1 MTDGPRGL
9 MNCKAQDEGGVAMG
23 EKFPMPFEIIEPP
36 QLTSPLVFSSPHSG
50 RCYLSSFVAAS
61 RLDLATLRRSED
73 AYVDELF
80 SCVGSFGAP
89 LLRAHVPRAYL
100 DLNRE
105 PFELDPK
112 LFVDGLPDFANT
124 RSLRVAAGLGTIPR
138 VVSDAREIYSAK
150 LTLKEALKRI
160 ESFYY
165 PYHAALRSLMER
177 ARDRFGF
184 AILIDCHSMPSPS
197 AKDQQNTKSDRRRLD
212 FVIGDRY
219 GASADRRIVL
229 SVEDRLKRHGY
240 HIQRNR
246 PYAGGFITEHFGQ
259 PDSGWH
265 ALQIEV
271 SRALYMDEMKIEKS
285 IRFPQIAKHLA
296 ELVAGLSSDVAACE
310 ALGASQRAAA
320 E

>member
-1 MTDGPRGL
+1 
-9 MNCKAQDEGGVAMG
+9 MNVKAQEDGGMR
-23 EKFPMPFEIIEPP
+23 EKFPIPLEIIEPP
-36 QLTSPLVFSSPHSG
+36 LLTSPLVFSSPHSG
-50 RCYLSSFVAAS
+50 RCYPSGFVATS

-80 SCVGSFGAP
+80 SSVGAIGAP
-89 LLRAHVPRAYL
+89 LLLAHVPRAYL

-112 LFVDGLPDFANT
+112 LFIDSLPGFANT

-138 VVSDAREIYSAK
+138 VVSDAREIYSTK
-150 LTLKEALKRI
+150 LTLQEALNRI
-160 ESFYY
+160 ELYYY
-165 PYHAALRSLMER
+165 PYHDALRSLMER
-177 ARDRFGF
+177 ARERFGF
-184 AILIDCHSMPSPS
+184 AILIDCHSMPSIS
-197 AKDQQNTKSDRRRLD
+197 AKDQQNPKSDKRRID

-229 SVEDRLKRHGY
+229 SVEDQLKRHGY

-259 PDSGWH
+259 PGLGWH

-271 SRALYMDEMKIEKS
+271 SRALYMDEVKIEKS
-285 IRFPQIAKHLA
+285 IRFNQIAKHIA
-296 ELVAGLSSDVAACE
+296 ELVKGLSCDISAYDGY
-310 ALGASQRAAA
+310 GAPQRAAA

>member
-1 MTDGPRGL
+1 
-9 MNCKAQDEGGVAMG
+9 MNSKAQDGGIVEMG
-23 EKFPMPFEIIEPP
+23 EKFPMPFEVIEPP
-36 QLTSPLVFSSPHSG
+36 QLSSPLVFSSPHSG
-50 RCYLSSFVAAS
+50 RCYLSSFVAMS
-61 RLDLATLRRSED
+61 RLDLVTLRRSED

-80 SCVGSFGAP
+80 SSAGAVGAP
-89 LLRAHVPRAYL
+89 LLLAHVPRAYL

-112 LFVDGLPDFANT
+112 LFIENLPNFANT

-138 VVSDAREIYSAK
+138 VVSDAREIYPAK
-150 LTLKEALKRI
+150 LTLTEALKRI

-177 ARDRFGF
+177 ARDKFGF
-184 AILIDCHSMPSPS
+184 AILIDCHSMPSTS
-197 AKDQQNTKSDRRRLD
+197 AKDPKNTKSDHKRID

-259 PDSGWH
+259 PDLGWH

-271 SRALYMDEMKIEKS
+271 SRALYMDEVKIEKS
-285 IRFPQIAKHLA
+285 IRFSQIAKHIA
-296 ELVAGLSSDVAACE
+296 EVVKGLSYDVATGE
-310 ALGASQRAAA
+310 GLSVLQRAAA

>member
-1 MTDGPRGL
+1 
-9 MNCKAQDEGGVAMG
+9 MNSKAQDGGIVEMG
-23 EKFPMPFEIIEPP
+23 EKFPMPFEVIEPP
-36 QLTSPLVFSSPHSG
+36 QLSSPLVFSSPHSG
-50 RCYLSSFVAAS
+50 RCYLSSFVAMS
-61 RLDLATLRRSED
+61 RLDLVTLRRSED

-80 SCVGSFGAP
+80 SSAGAVGAP
-89 LLRAHVPRAYL
+89 LLLAHVPRAYL

-112 LFVDGLPDFANT
+112 LFIENLPNFANT

-138 VVSDAREIYSAK
+138 VVSDAREIYPAK
-150 LTLKEALKRI
+150 LTLTEALKRI

-177 ARDRFGF
+177 ARDKFGF
-184 AILIDCHSMPSPS
+184 AILIDCHSMPSTS
-197 AKDQQNTKSDRRRLD
+197 AKDPKNTKSDHKRID

-259 PDSGWH
+259 PDLGWH

-271 SRALYMDEMKIEKS
+271 SRALYMDEVKIEKS
-285 IRFPQIAKHLA
+285 IRFSQIAKHIA
-296 ELVAGLSSDVAACE
+296 EVVKGLSRSE
-310 ALGASQRAAA
+310 EHTSELQSH
-320 E
+320 